1 MAVSPTVKRI
11 VWVRDGG
18 CCAMCRERVFLDAQE
33 DQPAQF
39 RGEVA
44 HIVAEQRDG
53 PRGGSALTPQQRNHE
68 SNLLLLCFDHHAEID
83 TNIAAYPVSALQTL
97 KSEHAAWLAE
107 RLKLETKWTT
117 RLHNLY
123 YLNVPRLLVLSA
135 LTGKSLDLSRYGHI
149 VALHELGWDLNGLML
164 GFKSLLGQ
172 VELKA
177 VTLEQAIAL
186 GSEARGVIVSFNQQF
201 RTKNI
206 NMPDSP
212 EGYLRAVRGD
222 PSNDP
227 QIYTRV
233 GQHRVT
239 LIVDPRWITT
249 TTAFVQFRPS
259 GGRGDFAGLGL
270 VNALC
275 DGSMSITPLVIG
287 LPSNPFL
294 EAFYGDA

>member
-1 MAVSPTVKRI
+1 MAVSPVVKRV

-18 CCAMCRERVFLDAQE
+18 CCAICRERVFLDGRD

-53 PRGGSALTPQQRNHE
+53 PRGDSPLTPQQRNHE

-83 TNIAAYPVSALQTL
+83 TNVDAYPVTALHIL
-97 KSEHAAWLAE
+97 KTQHAAWLGE

-117 RLHNLY
+117 KLHNYY

-135 LTGKSLDLSRYGHI
+135 LAGKHLDLSRYGHI
-149 VALHELGWDLNGLML
+149 VALHELGWELNGLMM
-164 GFKSLLGQ
+164 GFKELLKQ

-177 VTLEQAIAL
+177 ITLAQAITL
-186 GSEARGVIVSFNQQF
+186 GSEARGAVVSFNQQF

-206 NMPDSP
+206 DMPESP
-212 EGYLRAVRGD
+212 EGYMKAVRGD
-222 PSNDP
+222 PAKDP
-227 QIYTRV
+227 QIYTKIGPR
-233 GQHRVT
+233 RIT
-239 LIVDPRWITT
+239 FIVNPRWVTT

-259 GGRGDFAGLGL
+259 GGRGDFAGVGL
-270 VNALC
+270 VNAIND
-275 DGSMSITPLVIG
+275 DGLSVTPLVIG
-287 LPSNPFL
+287 LPSNPFM